1 MKNPNKVI
9 LFIFSVIVCIIL
21 YSCASIG
28 NPAGGPR
35 DEEPPRYV
43 QSNPPLGA
51 TNINT
56 KRIEIEFDEIV
67 NVKDAFSKVVT
78 SPTSKVVPKVSSQGK
93 KVVVQFDDTL
103 QSNTTYT
110 IDFSNAI
117 EDNNESNKIPNYAF
131 WFSTG
136 ETIDTLQ
143 ISGMVLAARNL
154 EPQQGMLVGVHSNFA
169 DSAFKTTRLER
180 VAKTDDRG
188 RFTIRNLKPGNYKI
202 FALADVNNDYRWDNP
217 AEDIAFLETTI
228 SPYSEQ
234 TTSIDT
240 LYDIKNSK
248 IDTIV
253 TRARTRFLPN
263 DVLLS
268 SFNIEHK
275 TQYLVKNE
283 RIDSTRI
290 SLIFNAKSDTLPT
303 LRLVSNPDLKDW
315 YLLERNRFND
325 TLTYWL
331 KPNILTQDT
340 LVVATTYQRADSA
353 QNIVWG
359 TDTIKF
365 ITPKAKTKSKKK
377 KKTEEADSL
386 KKAEIRHLAITPPS
400 TNIEYYNPLFF
411 TFDEPIEHINQSAI
425 HLEIKSDTLWKP
437 ADKNFTLQK
446 IDSLAVI
453 KYKIDYPWEF
463 GGEYKLSV
471 DSAAIVGIYGH
482 HNKPL
487 DHTFQVKKEDEYSNF
502 TFTIEGLPDS
512 IPAFVEFLNASDSP
526 IRTAKVVNGV
536 ADFLYLAPGS
546 YYARIIEDTNGNGE
560 YDTGDYDTKR
570 QPEFAYYYPK
580 KINIKKN
587 WEITQTWNVFETAID
602 LQKPEVLKKNKPEAS
617 KHGKKKQQNE
627 EEEEDEESFDVNSNP
642 FDPNSNQRSNNN
654 RY

>member
-1 MKNPNKVI
+1 M
-9 LFIFSVIVCIIL
+9 
-21 YSCASIG
+21 
-28 NPAGGPR
+28 
-35 DEEPPRYV
+35 
-43 QSNPPLGA
+43 
-51 TNINT
+51 
-56 KRIEIEFDEIV
+56 
-67 NVKDAFSKVVT
+67 
-78 SPTSKVVPKVSSQGK
+78 
-93 KVVVQFDDTL
+93 
-103 QSNTTYT
+103 
-110 IDFSNAI
+110 
-117 EDNNESNKIPNYAF
+117 
-131 WFSTG
+131 
-136 ETIDTLQ
+136 
-143 ISGMVLAARNL
+143 
-154 EPQQGMLVGVHSNFA
+154 
-169 DSAFKTTRLER
+169 
-180 VAKTDDRG
+180 
-188 RFTIRNLKPGNYKI
+188 
-202 FALADVNNDYRWDNP
+202 
-217 AEDIAFLETTI
+217 ETTI

-268 SFNIEHK
+268 SFNIELK

-642 FDPNSNQRSNNN
+642 FDPNSNRRSNNN